1 MPCGRRSQRPGRR
14 GRLYRDCRRRDRG
27 KNPSRTVRPSFLQSS
42 LRGGWP
48 RARARVF
55 QSAPD
60 SRSRFATWR
69 GNRRGIGDECD
80 RVGTR
85 PVPQYGHLRER
96 RRDWQVTM
104 TDGDI
109 GNGSIEIAP
118 ASGFFTELSLAVGFL
133 TILPIIDDRRAS
145 EDAVATSFE
154 WFPLVGFILGLALC
168 GEDVILSYAFGQVMR
183 SVLVVLSLIVI
194 SGAVHLDGLA
204 DTADALGAGRDRDR
218 ALEILQDSRIGTFG
232 AIAIFF
238 DLILK
243 ILALSTL
250 LADDGARWPRRKLVF
265 ILPIVFVLAAKFQGA
280 KALVVAAAV
289 VIAMRWFYRRWLG
302 GVTGDLI
309 GACGELVE

>member
-1 MPCGRRSQRPGRR
+1 
-14 GRLYRDCRRRDRG
+14 
-27 KNPSRTVRPSFLQSS
+27 
-42 LRGGWP
+42 
-48 RARARVF
+48 
-55 QSAPD
+55 
-60 SRSRFATWR
+60 
-69 GNRRGIGDECD
+69 
-80 RVGTR
+80 
-85 PVPQYGHLRER
+85 
-96 RRDWQVTM
+96 M

-194 SGAVHLDGLA
+194 TGAVHLDGLA
-204 DTADALGAGRDRDR
+204 DTADALGAGRDRER

-250 LADDGARWPRRKLVF
+250 SGSVRYFALILATCLARYAMVLVSRRIDYLRSAGAGSTLLADDRANWPRRKFVF

-280 KALVVAAAV
+280 KALLAAAAV
-289 VIAMRWFYRRWLG
+289 VIAMRWFYKRWLG

-309 GACGELVE
+309 GACGELVEIAVLVGLST